1 MNTDILYCED
11 DLETWQFYIP
21 IVEKSNYWGRTPSYF
36 KITIT
41 AEDID
46 GAEYQLRERVKN
58 HTRIT
63 SEEFDRFIN
72 TYVAHDGEAVEPI
85 QGTFTFATSNGKR
98 PTLDFNSAMLSIETI
113 NAIKKD
119 LGYDT
124 ILDSYI

>member
-1 MNTDILYCED
+1 MNTDIAYCED

-46 GAEYQLRERVKN
+46 GAEYQLRE
-58 HTRIT
+58 RIT